1 MDKELLLRWL
11 DGMRE
16 VNRITAAESV
26 GRTFDER
33 WMDRERVQAMLSLMP
48 NRPIEDVDEPRRR
61 WTLLKDRWLE
71 RRA

>member
-16 VNRITAAESV
+16 VNRITAAEEV

-33 WMDRERVQAMLSLMP
+33 WTHRSQIQAMLSLMHISP
-48 NRPIEDVDEPRRR
+48 
-61 WTLLKDRWLE
+61 LKTSKSHAVVGR
-71 RRA
+71 